1 MGNSLPVNLL
11 MFFEIEIKPTRY
23 DVTLNQGLRMRI
35 FLGSAWLF
43 LPKYLMAMG
52 FLTYALYHRETF
64 LTL

>member
-1 MGNSLPVNLL
+1 LKLSQL
-11 MFFEIEIKPTRY
+11 RY

-52 FLTYALYHRETF
+52 FLTDALYLRETF